1 MNTLQRS
8 RPAPVAAPR
17 RLAALRELLRFG
29 TVGTVGTVITIG
41 GANLM
46 RARVWESPITTV
58 LVPTMVATLFSYLA
72 NRHWTFRH
80 RDSTGSGREMALFFG
95 LNGVGMLIQALCTG
109 FTFYTLG
116 LHDAVSYNVA
126 LLVGLGLASGWRYW
140 SYRKWV
146 FTPAARA

>member
-8 RPAPVAAPR
+8 RPVPVTAR
-17 RLAALRELLRFG
+17 RPSFLRELLRFG
-29 TVGTVGTVITIG
+29 TVGTLGTVITIG

-46 RARVWESPITTV
+46 RGRVWEGPIVTV
-58 LVPTMVATLFSYLA
+58 LLPTMVATLFSYLA

-80 RDSTGSGREMALFFG
+80 RDSDGSGREMAVFFG
-95 LNGVGMLIQALCTG
+95 LNGVGMLIQALCAG

-116 LHDAVSYNVA
+116 LRDAVSYNVA

-146 FTPAARA
+146 FTPAAPA